1 MRTASGKKGTVPI
14 CRHGPEGA
22 SHKWGLSPF
31 FIRDHRPKRAG
42 RRGRASPTTFGV
54 LAGAGVLVVLIL
66 GAWWAGWL
74 PGTGRRQDV
83 SPAVRQPPAAEL
95 NIEVAMPLDAAGG
108 SSGPSLSQSL
118 AALSGAAAAKAGP
131 LDDAARFAALA
142 PRDSWGDHRQAA
154 EGGASPARCWEIRFL
169 KGHTKEKYARQLDYF
184 GIELAVVM
192 PDDKLVYVREF
203 SKAKPHIRSGP
214 ADAEKRW
221 YLTWR
226 EGDLSRADA
235 DLLAAAGVSTN
246 ERIVLKILPPEV
258 EARLAELER
267 ASAGDDIADVGKTRF
282 GIREAADGY
291 EFYVIEQFRKER
303 AKK

>member
-154 EGGASPARCWEIRFL
+154 EGRRDEHRHPSKQSGREQVLHPQREIS
-169 KGHTKEKYARQLDYF
+169 GENRQ
-184 GIELAVVM
+184 G
-192 PDDKLVYVREF
+192 
-203 SKAKPHIRSGP
+203 
-214 ADAEKRW
+214 EKRAGNDD
-221 YLTWR
+221 
-226 EGDLSRADA
+226 GDVQEI
-235 DLLAAAGVSTN
+235 G
-246 ERIVLKILPPEV
+246 P
-258 EARLAELER
+258 
-267 ASAGDDIADVGKTRF
+267 
-282 GIREAADGY
+282 
-291 EFYVIEQFRKER
+291 
-303 AKK
+303 